1 MRPWRLTF
9 VPHQLKNKWIV
20 NDLYLM
26 TNKTHEWLTLV
37 PIYMISRI
45 LNHCWLYAQKIVQ
58 TKIQDGL
65 HFRTKTDRVSNPNNA
80 MWKTRSGDDQKT
92 ISILQRLKCIL
103 LTRWHGC
110 ILIKIKT
117 RHATTVRRCSKNR
130 RCNRVTVNQCI
141 WEGKGEVLPR
151 SFRQCSC
158 HCLSSPSTL
167 GMQTKVFC
175 NYANA
180 LLLCFDVCK

>member
-103 LTRWHGC
+103 LTRWHEC

-117 RHATTVRRCSKNR
+117 RHVTTVRRCSKKR
-130 RCNRVTVNQCI
+130 RCNRVTANHCI
-141 WEGKGEVLPR
+141 GRGGE
-151 SFRQCSC
+151 FYKFKQ
-158 HCLSSPSTL
+158 
-167 GMQTKVFC
+167 G
-175 NYANA
+175 
-180 LLLCFDVCK
+180 